1 MLSALMKRKRDSE
14 VAVGQRYR
22 KRDAQLIVWEVI
34 SVFVGTDG
42 MPYAGI
48 VRVDDR
54 TMRKTVASAALSGG
68 TQYQRVR

>member
-54 TMRKTVASAALSGG
+54 TMRKTVASGALSGN
-68 TQYQRVR
+68 TQYQRIR

>member
-1 MLSALMKRKRDSE
+1 MLSALIRRKRDSE

-22 KRDAQLIVWEVI
+22 KRDAQLIVWEVV

-54 TMRKTVASAALSGG
+54 TMRKTVAVAALAGG